1 MASRRKGN
9 SNSRIPREERRFTV
23 RGIRRDPPDIRKLSR
38 ALIDLAMAEAERQAQ
53 AEQSARQ
60 TQSEVTSDDQEYPGG
75 ERDV

>member
-1 MASRRKGN
+1 MASKRQRNRDNKQG
-9 SNSRIPREERRFTV
+9 REERQFTV

-60 TQSEVTSDDQEYPGG
+60 AQSTVTSDDQEYPGG
-75 ERDV
+75 ERNV